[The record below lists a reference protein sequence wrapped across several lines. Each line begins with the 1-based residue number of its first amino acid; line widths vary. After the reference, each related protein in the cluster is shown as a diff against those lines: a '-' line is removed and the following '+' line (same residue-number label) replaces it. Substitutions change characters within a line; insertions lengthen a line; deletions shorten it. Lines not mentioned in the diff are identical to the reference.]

1 MKPTVLPENPRFSS
15 GPCVKRP
22 GWDLN
27 GLESEFLGRSHRSAP
42 AKARIREVLRL
53 MRALLR
59 LPEDYRLA
67 ITPASDTGAF
77 EMALWSLLG
86 KCGVDVL
93 VWDSFGAG
101 WATDVVE
108 ELALADVNVI
118 EAGYGRIAD
127 FGQVKFDRD
136 VIFTWNGTTS
146 GVCVP
151 DGVWIQ
157 ESRTGLTFC
166 DATSAAFAM
175 ALPWQKLD
183 VTTYSWQKALGG
195 EAQHGVIIL
204 SPRAYS
210 RLETWEPKWPIPKIF
225 RMTKNNEP
233 VEGFFDVDTIN
244 TPSMLCIEDILD
256 SLLWAEAIGGAE
268 ELIRRNRENFSII
281 EDWVAITPWIEFLA
295 TSPAIRSTT
304 SVCLSIV
311 DPWFL
316 SLSSS
321 EKQKFVSGMC
331 NLLEKEGVAFDIK
344 GYRDAPPGIR
354 IWAGSTVEKENIVA
368 LLPWL
373 EWAFKRG
380 KDVADQ

>member
-1 MKPTVLPENPRFSS
+1 M
-15 GPCVKRP
+15 
-22 GWDLN
+22 
-27 GLESEFLGRSHRSAP
+27 
-42 AKARIREVLRL
+42 LRL
-53 MRALLR
+53 TRNLLR
-59 LPEDYRLA
+59 VPKDFRIA

-101 WATDVVE
+101 WAADVVE
-108 ELALADVNVI
+108 ELSLADVNVI
-118 EAGYGRIAD
+118 EADYGSITD
-127 FGQVKFDRD
+127 FSQVSFDRD
-136 VIFTWNGTTS
+136 IIFTWNGTTS

-151 DGVWIQ
+151 DDAWIQ

-175 ALPWQKLD
+175 MLPWNKLD
-183 VTTYSWQKALGG
+183 VTTYSWQKVLGG

-210 RLETWEPKWPIPKIF
+210 RLQIWQPRWPMPKIF
-225 RMTKNNEP
+225 RMTKDNVP
-233 VEGFFDVDTIN
+233 IKGFFDADTIN

-256 SLLWAEAIGGAE
+256 SLFWAESIGGSE
-268 ELIRRNRENFSII
+268 GLIQRNRENFTVI
-281 EDWVAITPWIEFLA
+281 EDWVKITPWIDFLA
-295 TSPAIRSTT
+295 ESPAIRSTT

-316 SLSSS
+316 SLTSA
-321 EKQKFVSGMC
+321 EKEKFVSGMC
-331 NLLEKEGVAFDIK
+331 NLLDEEGAAFDIK

-354 IWAGSTVEKENIVA
+354 IWAGSTVEKNNLAA

-373 EWAFKRG
+373 EWAFKRSR
-380 KDVADQ
+380 DVAN

>member
-1 MKPTVLPENPRFSS
+1 MKPNVLPENPRFSS

-22 GWDLN
+22 GWELSALRDEL
-27 GLESEFLGRSHRSAP
+27 LGRSHRSAA

-53 MRALLR
+53 TRDLLR
-59 LPEDYRLA
+59 VPEDYHVA

-77 EMALWSLLG
+77 EMALWSMLG

-101 WATDVVE
+101 WAADVVN
-108 ELALADVNVI
+108 ELSLADVNVI
-118 EAGYGRIAD
+118 EADYGSIAD
-127 FGQVKFDRD
+127 FSRVRFDRD

-151 DGVWIQ
+151 NDIWIRD
-157 ESRTGLTFC
+157 SRTGLTFC

-183 VTTYSWQKALGG
+183 VTTYSWQKVLGG

-204 SPRAYS
+204 SPGAYS
-210 RLETWEPKWPIPKIF
+210 RLETWKPKWPIPKIF
-225 RMTKNNEP
+225 RMAKDNVP
-233 VEGFFDVDTIN
+233 VKGFFDADTIN

-256 SLLWAEAIGGAE
+256 SLLWAESIGGSE
-268 ELIRRNRENFSII
+268 GLIRRNSENFSII
-281 EDWVAITPWIEFLA
+281 EGWVKTTPWIDFLA
-295 TSPAIRSTT
+295 NSPAIRSTT

-311 DPWFL
+311 DPGFL
-316 SLSSS
+316 ALTAA
-321 EKQKFVSGMC
+321 EKEKFVKRMC
-331 NLLEKEGVAFDIK
+331 DLLDEEGVAFDIK
-344 GYRDAPPGIR
+344 GHRDAPPGIR
-354 IWAGSTVEKENIVA
+354 IWAGSTVEKDNIVA

-373 EWAFKRG
+373 EWAFKQV
-380 KDVADQ
+380 KDVIDK

>member
-1 MKPTVLPENPRFSS
+1 MKPTFLPENPSFSS
-15 GPCVKRP
+15 GPCAKRP
-22 GWDLN
+22 GWKPSVLK
-27 GLESEFLGRSHRSAP
+27 SELLGRSHRSAS

-53 MRALLR
+53 MRDLLE
-59 LPEDYRLA
+59 LPEDYRIG

-101 WATDVVE
+101 WATDVVN
-108 ELALADVNVI
+108 ELALPDVNVI
-118 EAGYGRIAD
+118 EADYGCITD
-127 FGQVKFDRD
+127 FSQVRSDRD

-151 DGVWIQ
+151 DDAWIE

-175 ALPWQKLD
+175 PLPWEKLD
-183 VTTYSWQKALGG
+183 VTTYSWQKVLGG

-204 SPRAYS
+204 SPHAYS

-225 RMTKNNEP
+225 RMKKNNEP
-233 VEGFFDVDTIN
+233 IKGFFDVDTIN
-244 TPSMLCIEDILD
+244 TPSMLCIEDVLD
-256 SLLWAEAIGGAE
+256 SLLWAESIGGTE
-268 ELIRRNRENFSII
+268 GLIRRNRENFSVI
-281 EDWVAITPWIEFLA
+281 EDWVAKTYWVDFLA
-295 TSPAIRSTT
+295 ASPLIRSTT

-316 SLSSS
+316 SLTSS
-321 EKQKFVSGMC
+321 EKEKVVSGMC
-331 NLLEKEGVAFDIK
+331 SLLDEERAAFDIK

-354 IWAGSTVEKENIVA
+354 IWAGSTIEKDNIVA

-373 EWAFKRG
+373 EWAFEQSKNIG
-380 KDVADQ
+380 DQ

>member
-1 MKPTVLPENPRFSS
+1 MKPNLLPENPRFSS

-22 GWDLN
+22 GWEPN
-27 GLESEFLGRSHRSAP
+27 VLESNLLGRSHRSTS

-53 MRALLR
+53 TRGLLAV
-59 LPEDYRLA
+59 PEDYHIA

-86 KCGVDVL
+86 QRGVDLL

-101 WATDVVE
+101 WATDVVK
-108 ELALADVNVI
+108 ELSVADVNVI
-118 EAGYGRIAD
+118 EADYGDIAD
-127 FGQVKFDRD
+127 FGRVSADRD
-136 VIFTWNGTTS
+136 IIFTWNGTTS

-151 DGVWIQ
+151 DDGWIQ

-183 VTTYSWQKALGG
+183 VVTYSWQKVLGG

-210 RLETWEPKWPIPKIF
+210 RLETWKPRWPIPKIF
-225 RMTKNNEP
+225 RMAKDKVP
-233 VEGFFDVDTIN
+233 IKGFFDGDTIN
-244 TPSMLCIEDILD
+244 TPSMLCIEDVWD
-256 SLLWAEAIGGAE
+256 SLVWAESIGGSEA
-268 ELIRRNRENFSII
+268 LIRRNQENFSII
-281 EDWVAITPWIEFLA
+281 ENWVETTPWIDFLA
-295 TSPAIRSTT
+295 NSPAIRSTT
-304 SVCLSIV
+304 SVCLSII
-311 DPWFL
+311 DSWFL
-316 SLSSS
+316 SLNS
-321 EKQKFVSGMC
+321 EEKRGFVSKMC
-331 NLLEKEGVAFDIK
+331 DLLHEEGAAFDIK
-344 GYRDAPPGIR
+344 GHRDAPPGIR
-354 IWAGSTVEKENIVA
+354 IWAGSTVQRNNITA

-373 EWAFKRG
+373 DWAFKQV